1 MKQYEKEK
9 AGEILRISR
18 RVSDAAA
25 AYLARESWSPI
36 VGAMLLSGIRPSV
49 RWEDI
54 PALADHKDEEPVSF
68 RELFHSL
75 RRSMKM
81 PERGLDG
88 TDVTPQSDRFQ
99 NAENILV
106 LWDEYCRHYG
116 DYPADISP
124 RTFALG
130 IRRMASEG
138 QVHLPESQWIRAF
151 ADHYHLKDP
160 DGFVPRSVLAQQEIQ
175 PEERQ
180 LIPKHKF
187 GKFIAGIWV
196 ETGKGTDPDV
206 ILFRLAELIKNKGVA
221 GTELVGEYSYRSDLR
236 YKQENDRN
244 SRVLRR
250 DTLARQ
256 LRRMKERETAAS
268 AQAEPRTP
276 STEHIPFIKTVP
288 VAPEDFKRFS
298 EPEQL
303 AEVARQLLLEGT
315 QYVRYATLLFPDDGW
330 GRDHAVVVG
339 NIVRLSKLLIS
350 VATLA
355 QIKLLDMVIMTACLA
370 IESMIDIRYLCE
382 NLAPD
387 LIDDYVETSSES
399 GFAGGSWGG
408 SDWYQRANAVG
419 LSNTDFFNLTEA
431 PLHLHG
437 SWQVLDSL
445 HLGKNESGK
454 YFPYFQGNTSHPQA
468 LLLLGRLSLETMQGF
483 LRHIELGEK
492 GKNLPRAIGDLH
504 ERLAKADEL
513 SVTWLAKWEANK

>member
-1 MKQYEKEK
+1 
-9 AGEILRISR
+9 
-18 RVSDAAA
+18 
-25 AYLARESWSPI
+25 
-36 VGAMLLSGIRPSV
+36 MLLSGIRPSV

-54 PALADHKDEEPVSF
+54 PALVDHKDEEPVSF

-88 TDVTPQSDRFQ
+88 TEVQPQSDRFQ
-99 NAENILV
+99 NAESILV
-106 LWDEYCRHYG
+106 LWDEYCRHYS

-124 RTFALG
+124 WKFTLG
-130 IRRMASEG
+130 IRSMASEG

-151 ADHYHLKDP
+151 ADHYDLKNP
-160 DGFVPRSVLAQQEIQ
+160 DGFVPRSVLALQETQ

-187 GKFIAGIWV
+187 GKFIVGIWV
-196 ETGKGTDPDV
+196 ETGKGIDPDV
-206 ILFRLAELIKNKGVA
+206 ILSRLAELIKNKGVA
-221 GTELVGEYSYRSDLR
+221 GTDLIGEYSHRSDLW

-256 LRRMKERETAAS
+256 LRRMKERDTAAS
-268 AQAEPRTP
+268 AQVGPRTAP
-276 STEHIPFIKTVP
+276 AEHIPFIKTVP
-288 VAPEDFKRFS
+288 VVPENFKRFS

-303 AEVARQLLLEGT
+303 TEVARQLLLEGM
-315 QYVRYATLLFPDDGW
+315 QYARYATLLCPDDGW
-330 GRDHAVVVG
+330 ARDHAVVVG

-370 IESMIDIRYLCE
+370 IESMVDIRYLCE

-387 LIDDYVETSSES
+387 LIDDYVKRSSER
-399 GFAGGSWGG
+399 GFAGDSWGG
-408 SDWYQRANAVG
+408 SDWRQRANAVG
-419 LSNTDFFNLTEA
+419 LSKTDFFNLTEA

-437 SWQVLDSL
+437 SWPVLDSL
-445 HLGKNESGK
+445 HLNKTEDGK
-454 YFPYFQGNTSHPQA
+454 YLPYFQGNTSHPQA
-468 LLLLGRLSLETMQGF
+468 LLLLGRLSLETTQGF
-483 LRHIELGEK
+483 LRHIELGDK
-492 GKNLPRAIGDLH
+492 GKNLAGAIGDLH
-504 ERLAKADEL
+504 ERLAKADKL
-513 SVTWLAKWEANK
+513 SVAWLAKWEAAK